1 MISKNQVTCLIP
13 ARFNSSRLPGK
24 LLHTLGTSTV
34 IENVYNVAVSSD
46 LFNEVFIVSGDKEI
60 SDYCRLR
67 DLNYIECLEDFSS
80 GSERVISAAKKL
92 KLSNWIVNLQGDQPF
107 TTFNDFKSLLSLSHA
122 QAATTLIVPNSN
134 DTPNGSVCVSIN
146 DKNEIVT
153 FSRKDIPSGHS
164 KFMYNTHIGLYLY
177 PKYVWEREN
186 LFHNCPWSIRES
198 LEQLNLICRG
208 IKILAATSEIDR
220 IEINTQ
226 HDLDL
231 ARMLMKD
238 F

>member
-1 MISKNQVTCLIP
+1 
-13 ARFNSSRLPGK
+13 
-24 LLHTLGTSTV
+24 
-34 IENVYNVAVSSD
+34 
-46 LFNEVFIVSGDKEI
+46 
-60 SDYCRLR
+60 
-67 DLNYIECLEDFSS
+67 
-80 GSERVISAAKKL
+80 
-92 KLSNWIVNLQGDQPF
+92 
-107 TTFNDFKSLLSLSHA
+107 
-122 QAATTLIVPNSN
+122 
-134 DTPNGSVCVSIN
+134 
-146 DKNEIVT
+146 
-153 FSRKDIPSGHS
+153 
-164 KFMYNTHIGLYLY
+164 MYNTHIGLYLY